1 MIEAVIFDCD
11 GTLVDSETLSLRV
24 LVDYIGEFGLD
35 VSHAEAIERFAGTNL
50 SFVFADLAD
59 RMSRPLPE
67 DHVAEFRRRQ
77 IELLR
82 RDLQPM
88 PGADQVLS
96 SLGIPFC
103 VASNA
108 PRNKISVCLET
119 TGLDKH
125 FAEDRI
131 HSAYDIDRWKPEP
144 DLFLLAAER
153 MRSVPNRCVVVED
166 SVPGIQAGL
175 AAGMQVIALDPHRG
189 LRDKVSGATFIDGL
203 KELRSLLK

>member
-24 LVDYIGEFGLD
+24 LVDYIYEFGLE
-35 VSHAEAIERFAGTNL
+35 VSYDEAMKRFAGTNL
-50 SFVFADLAD
+50 SFVFAELAD
-59 RMSRPLPE
+59 RMTRPLPD

-77 IELLR
+77 IDLLR

-88 PGADQVLS
+88 PGADGLLS
-96 SLGIPFC
+96 SLDLPFC

-108 PRNKISVCLET
+108 PRNKIEVCLAT
-119 TGLDKH
+119 TGLDIH
-125 FAEDRI
+125 FAPERI

-153 MRSVPNRCVVVED
+153 LQFAPQNCVVVED
-166 SVPGIQAGL
+166 SLPGVEAGL
-175 AAGMQVIALDPHRG
+175 AAGMTVIALDPHGG
-189 LRDKVSGATFIDGL
+189 LRDKVTGATFIDGL
-203 KELRSLLK
+203 DELPQLLV